1 MARRKRQL
9 RIRVLQRG
17 GAPEAVP
24 FMEDMARRIVPKMF
38 STRMAN
44 TLCLRIELR
53 SSKMKSDRLG
63 EAHYSTVHDPSKKR
77 YLIIV
82 HRDLLPTQMAKTLAH
97 ELAHVKQYIEGRLRH
112 GKRETEAGH
121 FWKPTREGEG
131 QFFPYATTDYWTSP
145 WEVEARELSA
155 LGSEAMKERV
165 AEANAKADTREGRM
179 MQYEHSAI
187 QDHHNLLDLAREQRQ
202 ARQDREKRRRVLG
215 VRI

>member
-1 MARRKRQL
+1 MARRRQL
-9 RIRVLQRG
+9 KIKVLQRG

-24 FMEDMARRIVPKMF
+24 FVEDMTRRIVAKMF

-63 EAHYSTVHDPSKKR
+63 EAHHSTVHDPSKKC
-77 YLIIV
+77 YTIIV
-82 HRDLLPTQMAKTLAH
+82 HRDVLPTQMAKTLAH
-97 ELAHVKQYIEGRLRH
+97 ELGHVKQYAEGRLRP
-112 GKRETEAGH
+112 GKRAGESGR

-155 LGSEAMKERV
+155 LGSEAMRERI

-187 QDHHNLLDLAREQRQ
+187 QDHANMIDLVREQKQ
-202 ARQDREKRRRVLG
+202 ARKARGQRRRVLG